1 MSTEYKK
8 ELAHCAK
15 IIKAAAKAIKASE
28 ATGNKDATLEAVT
41 KANNML
47 CSVECRVQ
55 PEAVREDLEAQVKA
69 LYVAREAALETF
81 WAGRDAALRTLTAKN
96 RAAKP
101 RPGSW
106 EFELA
111 LSRGH

>member
-1 MSTEYKK
+1 MTTEYKK
-8 ELAHCAK
+8 ELAHCHR
-15 IIKAAAKAIKASE
+15 IIKAAAKAIRVSE
-28 ATGNKDATLEAVT
+28 TTGDKDATLRCVM
-41 KANNML
+41 KANDML

-55 PEAVREDLEAQVKA
+55 PEAIRNDLEAHVKA
-69 LYVAREAALETF
+69 LYVAREAALAIF
-81 WAGRDAALRTLTAKN
+81 WAGRDAARRTLTAEN

-111 LSRGH
+111 LSRGY